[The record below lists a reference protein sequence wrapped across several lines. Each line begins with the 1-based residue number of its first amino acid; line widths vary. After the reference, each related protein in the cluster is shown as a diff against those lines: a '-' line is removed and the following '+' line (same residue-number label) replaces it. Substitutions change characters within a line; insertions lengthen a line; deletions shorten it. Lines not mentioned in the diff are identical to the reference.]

1 MPFWWLSIFFFKES
15 DYLFHVNN
23 HDTLNIQQ
31 LDKIAFKYSQ
41 KCGDI
46 RTERNFNIA
55 SAMAYALSNEE
66 IKVQLDKGY
75 AIR

>member
-1 MPFWWLSIFFFKES
+1 MPIFFKES
-15 DYLFHVNN
+15 DYLTHVNN

-46 RTERNFNIA
+46 RFERNFNKA
-55 SAMAYALSNEE
+55 LAMAYDLSNEE